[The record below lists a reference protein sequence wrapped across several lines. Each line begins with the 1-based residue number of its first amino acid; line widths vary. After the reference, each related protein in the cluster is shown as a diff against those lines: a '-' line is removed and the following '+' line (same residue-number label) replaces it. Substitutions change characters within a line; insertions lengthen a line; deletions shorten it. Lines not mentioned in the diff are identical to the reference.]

1 MKLFDNLI
9 VYGSEKEG
17 NGSPSLELSAQELEA
32 LKREIEEIK
41 EVEQGETVFEE
52 ITTPESEAE
61 TEISLDA
68 LLGDLVGEL
77 QQEVEEANKSPFEID
92 EETGLSLQGQ
102 TVQEI
107 QDRLA
112 QLENRQATDI
122 EESIHSSRGEEQ
134 GQLKSI
140 LEIAK
145 TSQDDTLL
153 QIQKAF
159 NSFKSS
165 YPDSPVTIEAFIAK
179 KDTLQNI
186 VDTNEK
192 KVQEAEASLATFEAE
207 TKRLIDEAYETELQT
222 TKDRLEPL
230 KPEYEGS
237 EVEKHDK
244 QVLLEQKLESLL
256 NNPEE
261 LFSDAHIAEILAVYG
276 LQEGQDKIQ
285 NLQEQSQQ
293 AQEQQKKDDIKE
305 EILQNIYWSKDE
317 IPELTQAINADI
329 EAKLKQLQEQYP
341 DLEPITISLKLSGK
355 DRFAYLLDSE
365 DPELEQLAFWSSSKG
380 DKNWDNILAEHPQ
393 LRQYVESQVNHTFAD
408 REQKKEDFHIQRE
421 KQSQERITATIENG
435 VSRYKKQEVNRIQG
449 EISQIQNDEV
459 FYSQD
464 RKDKSIVQS
473 KEAIRLTDINE
484 FKASIQSGVDGI
496 TINEGGFITQ
506 NDIAES
512 NKKIDEEMVVLL
524 TKIQGYITGMGY
536 KQDKV
541 SSLDDLNTFGEQIT
555 DDLTIESKKLFKDK
569 AKITQLAALQKHIE
583 EVKEQHQTLNN
594 QKTENQKI
602 FRQRLER
609 VRELNT
615 IAGRLPQY
623 IKETLMASPMNSMSE
638 KLDAIVQ
645 ELQQY
650 ETSAELQAQRDKI
663 DQLQRQIEEL
673 RG

>member
-9 VYGSEKEG
+9 VYGPEKEG

-32 LKREIEEIK
+32 LKRETEEIQ

-61 TEISLDA
+61 IEISLDA

-122 EESIHSSRGEEQ
+122 EESIHSSRVEEQ

-186 VDTNEK
+186 VDTDEK

-244 QVLLEQKLESLL
+244 QVLLEQKLEFLL

-285 NLQEQSQQ
+285 NLQEQSKE
-293 AQEQQKKDDIKE
+293 AQEQQKRDDIKE

-341 DLEPITISLKLSGK
+341 DLEPITIALKLSGK
-355 DRFAYLLDSE
+355 DRFAYLLNSE
-365 DPELEQLAFWSSSKG
+365 DPELKQLAFWSSSKG

-435 VSRYKKQEVNRIQG
+435 VSSYKKQEVNRIQG

-496 TINEGGFITQ
+496 TINEGGFITK

-555 DDLTIESKKLFKDK
+555 NDLTIESKKLFKDK

-594 QKTENQKI
+594 QKIENQKI

-650 ETSAELQAQRDKI
+650 ETSVELQAQRDKI